1 MGINLDL
8 NAIDTE
14 GKDEDQLEEAK
25 QQVIFF
31 SQENLTHIFE

>member
-8 NAIDTE
+8 NNISTE
-14 GKDEDQLEEAK
+14 GKSEDQLEEEK

-31 SQENLTHIFE
+31 SQENLTHIYE